1 MIDTMRILFKNTQFK
16 SIAWI
21 QMFSV
26 FSSNLIAPVLPVYL
40 ALQGLS
46 ASNIGMVMGIAAIGA
61 LIVRPWAGKAVDTR
75 GSRPVILFGQS
86 LMTVCFTSYIFF
98 AGFLPMLTIRFL
110 HGAAM
115 AFYGTAAVTFASS
128 VESPQN
134 TAAAIS
140 LYTVFTMIGMGTA
153 TSLAPFFF
161 HEAGFI
167 PLAFLSLATLFV
179 AVFIVIWRARPIAPV
194 RGAGDMPFLVVMRDK
209 AVWAPTVCL
218 FASNFAF
225 STLFTFVPLFA
236 LSESIPGYSAFY
248 VSFAIAVVATRLGVQ
263 SLTQAFRPETV
274 ATAANLMNAAS
285 TLLMT
290 LYPSMLTFAASGV
303 LIGLGF
309 GIIFPTLTVYV
320 VQRID
325 PAVKGTALSILTAAG
340 DVGNAL
346 GASVLGVVAE
356 FMGFRWVFALSAVV
370 VLLCA
375 RYFYV
380 ALILRPAPTE
390 KI

>member
-1 MIDTMRILFKNTQFK
+1 MIGTMRVLFQNRQFQ

-21 QMFSV
+21 QVFNV
-26 FSSNLIAPVLPVYL
+26 FSSNLIAPVLPLYL

-46 ASNIGMVMGIAAIGA
+46 ASNIGLVMGIAALGA
-61 LIVRPWAGKAVDTR
+61 LIVRPWAGRAVDTR

-86 LMTVCFTSYIFF
+86 LMAICFTAYIFF
-98 AGFLPMLTIRFL
+98 TGFLPMLLVRFL

-115 AFYGTAAVTFASS
+115 AFYGTAAVTFASN

-134 TAAAIS
+134 TAGAIS
-140 LYTVFTMIGMGTA
+140 LYTVFTMIGMGSA

-167 PLAFLSLATLFV
+167 PLAILSLVTLSV
-179 AVFIVIWRARPIAPV
+179 AIFFVIWRARPIAPI
-194 RGAGDMPFLVVMRDK
+194 RGAGDMPFLEVMRDK

-225 STLFTFVPLFA
+225 STLFTFVPLYA
-236 LSESIPGYSAFY
+236 LAENTPGYSAFY
-248 VSFAIAVVATRLGVQ
+248 VSFALAVVATRLGVQ
-263 SLTQAFRPETV
+263 ALTQAFRPEIV
-274 ATAANLMNAAS
+274 ATAANLMNTASAA
-285 TLLMT
+285 LMII
-290 LYPSMLTFAASGV
+290 YPSVLTFAISGI

-320 VQRID
+320 VQRIA
-325 PAVKGTALSILTAAG
+325 PSVKGTALSILTAAG

-356 FMGFRWVFALSAVV
+356 FFGFRWVFALAAIV
-370 VLLCA
+370 VLVCA

-380 ALILRPAPTE
+380 ALMIRPVQDQA
-390 KI
+390 